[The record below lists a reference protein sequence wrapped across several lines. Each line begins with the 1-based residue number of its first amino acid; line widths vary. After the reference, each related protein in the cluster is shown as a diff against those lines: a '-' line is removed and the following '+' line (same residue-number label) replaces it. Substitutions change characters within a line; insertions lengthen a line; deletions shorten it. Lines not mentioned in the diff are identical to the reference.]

1 MVDWVWLI
9 GIRLFGLSVGP
20 EVPGLQLMKYSPI
33 SDCGR
38 DWQNASLWKDPKP
51 VSVILNV
58 MSAWQSLVLPLMQ
71 RWGRSILVTFP
82 AGTPATFICSPVVS
96 PNELSSSSWYVG
108 LPPELEP
115 LEAPVANTTNPTTA
129 TARAADITIRL
140 MGRSAPRWG
149 YRDSHSLGT
158 RRRRV
163 PSILDTGRLDR
174 SAGHRFG
181 PGSGSSAG
189 AG

>member
-58 MSAWQSLVLPLMQ
+58 MSAWQLVVLPLMHDG
-71 RWGRSILVTFP
+71 GRSILVIFP
-82 AGTPATFICSPVVS
+82 AGTPPTFICSPVVS

-108 LPPELEP
+108 SPPELEP
-115 LEAPVANTTNPTTA
+115 FEAPVAKTTKPTTA
-129 TARAADITIRL
+129 TTTVADITIRL
-140 MGRSAPRWG
+140 MARSAPRWG
-149 YRDSHSLGT
+149 YRDSRSLGT

-163 PSILDTGRLDR
+163 PSIPDSGRLAR
-174 SAGHRFG
+174 
-181 PGSGSSAG
+181 
-189 AG
+189 